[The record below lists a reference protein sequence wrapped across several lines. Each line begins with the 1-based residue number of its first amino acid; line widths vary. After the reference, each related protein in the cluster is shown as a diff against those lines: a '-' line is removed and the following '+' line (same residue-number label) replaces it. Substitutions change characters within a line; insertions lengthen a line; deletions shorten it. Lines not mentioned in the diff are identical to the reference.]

1 MRQFVID
8 TEPDSKGLVNLTGK
22 DYRYI
27 RQVLRLNVG
36 DMIKAA
42 VKDRTVDAT
51 LCRIDE
57 SKKIITLQLCDTQKK
72 ITNNADKTDSARI
85 TNNACVTKNARPEFY
100 LLQFIPKPQKME
112 LIIRQAVEEG
122 VSVIIPVI
130 GEYTQKGSEKSLTK
144 KTSSDT
150 ERHDRMT
157 RSDRIER
164 IIKEA
169 RQQSGSPVETKVF
182 EPVNLKD
189 ALEIIKD
196 KVDHTNKENK
206 KSVCISLYERNEDSV
221 SVFEAVGRQKKE
233 GSIGFAVC
241 AVGSEG
247 GISPDE
253 IQLLKNAGFSTVHL
267 DVNILRCETAS
278 LYGMAVLQTA
288 VLEGNVWQLNE

>member
-27 RQVLRLNVG
+27 RQVLRLNTG

-42 VKDRTVDAT
+42 LKDRTVSAT
-51 LCRIDE
+51 LCHVDE
-57 SKKIITLQLCDTQKK
+57 SKKIITLQICDTQENQN
-72 ITNNADKTDSARI
+72 TQENSNQENDKEP
-85 TNNACVTKNARPEFY
+85 RPEFY

-130 GEYTQKGSEKSLTK
+130 GEYTQKGSEKSLLS
-144 KTSSDT
+144 KTSDKGRTEGT
-150 ERHDRMT
+150 ERNA
-157 RSDRIER
+157 RIER

-169 RQQSGSPVETKVF
+169 RQQSGSPVDTQVLN
-182 EPVNLKD
+182 PVSLKE
-189 ALEIIKD
+189 ALEIIKL
-196 KVDHTNKENK
+196 KSEKTAQQK
-206 KSVCISLYERNEDSV
+206 KSSVFISLYERNEDSV
-221 SVFEAVGRQKKE
+221 SVFKAVARQKKE
-233 GSIGFAVC
+233 GCIGLAVC
-241 AVGSEG
+241 AVGCEG

-288 VLEGNVWQLNE
+288 VLEGNIWQLNE

>member
-72 ITNNADKTDSARI
+72 ITNNA
-85 TNNACVTKNARPEFY
+85 CVTNNARPEFY

-122 VSVIIPVI
+122 VSAIIPVI

-196 KVDHTNKENK
+196 KVDQTNEENK
-206 KSVCISLYERNEDSV
+206 KSVCISLYERNEGSV